1 MSRYITLDQQKEM
14 EANYKGW
21 FEITEYIGV
30 NKKIGRDGGGTG
42 VEGNIGKYFGK
53 IKGIE
58 KAISY
63 LSSPPKNILEIGFN
77 AGHSA
82 MVMLNS
88 TPDSC
93 NFYTFTLDNHAYS
106 QPCFDIIK
114 SVYPKRN
121 MQITFGDSQYI
132 VPEFLETFN
141 EELDLVFIDGAHSE
155 HWPHTDAKNTHHHLK
170 VGGIMIFDDIN
181 IGAVG
186 KGKNKFLKEFPNQY
200 KHLSDIKNT
209 GGHDMFV
216 LQKIK

>member
-1 MSRYITLDQQKEM
+1 MYINPEQQKEM

-21 FEITEYIGV
+21 LEITEYIGT
-30 NKKIGRDGGGTG
+30 NKKIGRDGGGSG
-42 VEGNIGKYFGK
+42 VEGHIGKYPGK
-53 IKGIE
+53 IRGIE

-63 LSSPPKNILEIGFN
+63 LPSPPENILEIGFN

-88 TPDSC
+88 VSDSC

-106 QPCFDIIK
+106 QPCFDIVK
-114 SVYPKRN
+114 SFYPKRN
-121 MQITFGDSQYI
+121 MQITFGDSQHI
-132 VPEFLETFN
+132 VPKFLETFN
-141 EELDLVFIDGAHSE
+141 EELDFVFIDGAHHG
-155 HWPHTDAKNTHHHLK
+155 HWPYTDAKNTHNHLK

-186 KGKNKFLKEFPNQY
+186 SGKTKFLKEFPNQY

-209 GGHDMFV
+209 GGKDMFV
-216 LQKIK
+216 LQKTA

>member
-1 MSRYITLDQQKEM
+1 M
-14 EANYKGW
+14 ENNYKGW
-21 FEITEYIGV
+21 FEITEYT
-30 NKKIGRDGGGTG
+30 NSKKKIGRAGGKNGI
-42 VEGNIGKYFGK
+42 EGHIGKYPGK

-58 KAISY
+58 KALSY
-63 LSSPPKNILEIGFN
+63 LLISPKNILEIGFN

-82 MVMLNS
+82 MVMLNN

-121 MQITFGDSQYI
+121 LQITFGDSQFI
-132 VPEFLETFN
+132 IPKFLETFN
-141 EELDLVFIDGAHSE
+141 EELDFIFIDGAHHG
-155 HWPHTDAKNTHHHLK
+155 HWPYVDAKNTHNHLK
-170 VGGIMIFDDIN
+170 VGGIMVFDDIK
-181 IGAVG
+181 IPAVNN
-186 KGKNKFLKEFPNQY
+186 GKNKFLAEYPKQY
-200 KHLSDIKNT
+200 EHIEDIKNT